1 MTVALIGGLVA
12 MYGVTIP
19 LLISAR
25 RHAKSAN
32 VSATAANEQ
41 VTNEHTT
48 NLRDDMDSKHV
59 DNRGRLSQVERRI
72 GGVERGVQRIEDHL
86 GIERTQPRAPRKASK
101 G

>member
-1 MTVALIGGLVA
+1 MIALIGGLVA

-32 VSATAANEQ
+32 EQ
-41 VTNEHTT
+41 VTNAHTT
-48 NLRDDMDSKHV
+48 NLRDDMDTKHT
-59 DNRGRLSQVERRI
+59 DNRGRLARVESRM
-72 GGVERGVQRIEDHL
+72 GGVERGVRRIEDHL
-86 GIERTQPRAPRKASK
+86 GIEQTQTRVRARKPAAPK